1 MNCVHPNS
9 YKESGVTLVETLV
22 ALFVIALMASAG
34 AVMTTQSL
42 TGARAVETRGDKA
55 AALSIALNM
64 ISADLG
70 AAMTRASQD
79 GGGSAPPFVFEGY
92 APRHDGRI
100 MVFVRN
106 GWPNPAQEERSD
118 LQRVEYL
125 FQSGSL
131 IRRSWAAADPA
142 PSTPSVDQVLLVGIE
157 KLEARFGRQ
166 DTWQSEWLVPAA
178 DAAALPQKAE
188 LVLTFSKDDT
198 LSARFLIGAGS

>member
-1 MNCVHPNS
+1 VNQTRAENRGA
-9 YKESGVTLVETLV
+9 SGVTLVETLV

-42 TGARAVETRGDKA
+42 AGARAVETRGDKA
-55 AALSIALNM
+55 AELSTALSM

-70 AAMTRASQD
+70 ALMTRPSRDANQSEP
-79 GGGSAPPFVFEGY
+79 AYLFEGY
-92 APRHDGRI
+92 APRYDGRI

-106 GWPNPAQEERSD
+106 GWPNPKEELRSD

-125 FQSGSL
+125 LEDGSL

-142 PSTPSVDQVLLVGIE
+142 QSTQTVDQVLLEGIE
-157 KLEARFGRQ
+157 TLDVRFGRGE
-166 DTWQSEWLVPAA
+166 TWQSEWRVPVGTSLT
-178 DAAALPQKAE
+178 LPQKAE
-188 LVLTFSKDDT
+188 LKFGFSKDDT

>member
-1 MNCVHPNS
+1 MTRVNS
-9 YKESGVTLVETLV
+9 RNQNQSGVTLVETLI

-55 AALSIALNM
+55 AELSTALSM
-64 ISADLG
+64 ISSDLG
-70 AAMTRASQD
+70 ALIIRPSQDASQS
-79 GGGSAPPFVFEGY
+79 GPPYVFEGY
-92 APRHDGRI
+92 APRYDGRI

-106 GWPNPAQEERSD
+106 GWANPTEEARSD

-125 FQSGSL
+125 LENGAL

-142 PSTPSVDQVLLVGIE
+142 QSTQTVDQVLLAGIE
-157 KLEARFGRQ
+157 TLDVRFGRG
-166 DTWQSEWLVPAA
+166 DTWQSEWLVPVA
-178 DAAALPQKAE
+178 DSATLPQKAE
-188 LVLTFSKDDT
+188 LKFGFSRDDT

>member
-1 MNCVHPNS
+1 MNRANS
-9 YKESGVTLVETLV
+9 RNTSESGVTLVETLI

-55 AALSIALNM
+55 AELSTALSM

-70 AAMTRASQD
+70 ALMVRPSQD
-79 GGGSAPPFVFEGY
+79 ANQSEPAYLFQGY
-92 APRHDGRI
+92 APRYDGRI

-106 GWPNPAQEERSD
+106 GWPNPNEEPRSD

-125 FQSGSL
+125 LENGSL

-142 PSTPSVDQVLLVGIE
+142 QSTQTVDLVLLGGVE
-157 KLEARFGRQ
+157 TLEVRFGRG
-166 DTWQSEWLVPAA
+166 DTWQSEWVVPIA
-178 DAAALPQKAE
+178 DSVTLPQKAE
-188 LVLTFSKDDT
+188 LKIGFSKDDT

>member
-1 MNCVHPNS
+1 VNRTNS
-9 YKESGVTLVETLV
+9 ENRGESGVTLVETLV

-42 TGARAVETRGDKA
+42 AGARAVETRGDKA
-55 AALSIALNM
+55 AELSTALSM

-70 AAMTRASQD
+70 ALMIRPSQD
-79 GGGSAPPFVFEGY
+79 ANQSEPPYVFQGY
-92 APRHDGRI
+92 APRYDGRI

-106 GWPNPAQEERSD
+106 GWPNPQDELRSD

-125 FQSGSL
+125 LESGSL

-142 PSTPSVDQVLLVGIE
+142 QSTKTVDQVLLEGIE
-157 KLEARFGRQ
+157 TLEVRFGRA
-166 DTWQSEWLVPAA
+166 DTWQSEWVVPVAESPT
-178 DAAALPQKAE
+178 LPQKTE
-188 LVLTFSKDDT
+188 LTFRFSKDDT